1 MSIDLTQ
8 RYDYCQE
15 CSRCGGTGT
24 DPEDPEDPSCVCD
37 VCEDGIETLSLTE
50 DEAQRYPNAV
60 RAHP

>member
-24 DPEDPEDPSCVCD
+24 DPEDPSCVCD